1 MKKSKKKLVIA
12 ISVEAVVLVAILLAC
27 LIFFRKSSSKKTAQ
41 ANEKKTK
48 SKIEKTQ
55 VNENS
60 TASVLTGLPVSEE
73 ERNAR
78 PFAVMIEN
86 TKEACPQNGINK
98 AGIIY
103 ECPVEGTITRMM
115 AIFQNMGTDEVIGNV
130 RSCRPYYVYFAAEYD
145 AIYAHYGQ
153 NGPGKDA
160 LNEGIVQDLNGLSGL
175 GNVTYYR
182 TKDRK
187 SPHNA
192 YTTGGKLLDGAN
204 KGGYETKYNADEHKH
219 FNFAKSSENT
229 LSDGTTANHIKLYYF
244 YNHPEFTY
252 DASTG
257 LYTRSQFG
265 NPQIDR
271 TDNKPVTV
279 KNIIIENVDYSLV
292 SEKYGTIDLRVVG
305 QGTGKFI
312 TNGKAIDITWKKDSN
327 KSVTKYFDASG
338 KEIELNPG
346 KTWICIAQNDYVA
359 KDVIE

>member
-1 MKKSKKKLVIA
+1 MKKSKKKMVVA
-12 ISVEAVVLVAILLAC
+12 ILIEACVLVAILVVC
-27 LIFFRKSSSKKTAQ
+27 LIFLKKPSAKKTAS
-41 ANEKKTK
+41 ANAKKTR
-48 SKIEKTQ
+48 SKVEKTETD
-55 VNENS
+55 ENS
-60 TASVLTGLPVSEE
+60 TKSVLTGLPVSAE

-103 ECPVEGTITRMM
+103 ECPVEGTITRLM
-115 AIFQNMGTDEVIGNV
+115 AIFQNPGTDEVIGNV

-160 LNEGIVQDLNGLSGL
+160 LNEGIVQDLNGLSAL

-182 TKDRK
+182 TSDRK

-192 YTTGGKLLDGAN
+192 YTTGGKLTEGAN
-204 KGGYETKYNADEHKH
+204 KGGYDLKYNADDYKH
-219 FNFAKSSENT
+219 FTFAKGSGNT
-229 LSDGTTANHIKLYYF
+229 LSDGTSANHIKLYYF

-265 NPQIDR
+265 ATQIDR
-271 TDNKPVTV
+271 TDGSPVTV
-279 KNIIIENVDYSLV
+279 KNIIIENVDWSLV
-292 SEKYGTIDLRVVG
+292 SEKYGTIDLGIVG

-312 TNGKAIDITWKKDSN
+312 TNGKAIDITWKKDSH
-327 KSVTKYFDASG
+327 SGVTKYYDASG

-346 KTWICIAQNDYVA
+346 KTWICIAQNDYVG